1 MLTRKTIK
9 IMLIFAVLLP
19 LLNPF
24 CTMLE
29 LEDAEAGEW
38 LDKAMSSTD
47 RVHIGILFQL
57 AYCVSC
63 LERSSLYLF
72 DSIHVNG
79 FHRNSKLY

>member
-1 MLTRKTIK
+1 
-9 IMLIFAVLLP
+9 MLIFAVLLP

-47 RVHIGILFQL
+47 TVHIGILLCFLSGTQQPVL
-57 AYCVSC
+57 
-63 LERSSLYLF
+63 
-72 DSIHVNG
+72 I
-79 FHRNSKLY
+79 